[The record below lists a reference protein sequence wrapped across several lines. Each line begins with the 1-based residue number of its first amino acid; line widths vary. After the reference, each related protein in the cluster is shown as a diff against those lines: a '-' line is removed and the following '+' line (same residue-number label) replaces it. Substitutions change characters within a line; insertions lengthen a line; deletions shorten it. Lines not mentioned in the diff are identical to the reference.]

1 MKILFSF
8 QSKEK
13 NKIDMNKKISFGDT
27 KIHPQTNVHGR
38 KPKSS
43 KKKSKECI
51 SSQTKK
57 KLTECPG
64 NFTQTN
70 LMVRGMPKM

>member
-13 NKIDMNKKISFGDT
+13 DKIDMNKKISFGDT
-27 KIHPQTNVHGR
+27 KICPQTKVHVR

-43 KKKSKECI
+43 KKKSNESI

-64 NFTQTN
+64 NFTETN
-70 LMVRGMPKM
+70 LMVREMPKM